1 MSAAQDSPLVSAE
14 WLAQRLDTP
23 DLVILDATFFLPGQ
37 GRNARDEH
45 LHAHIPGAQ
54 FFDIDVIADHATNL
68 PHMLPS
74 AAEFAEA
81 AGNLGI
87 EEFSTVV
94 VYDNNQ
100 FMASARAWWTFRVFD
115 HDHVRVLDGGLAR
128 WQTLGLPTRSGPEPA
143 SRRHF
148 QAVRRPALVRN
159 LNDMQ
164 EALGHP
170 GTQIVDARSAERF
183 SGEEPE
189 PRLGLRSGHLP
200 GSRNLPF
207 RQLIDA
213 ETHCLKPETDL
224 RLAFET
230 AGIDPGAPVIATC
243 GSGVTAAILA
253 LGLYRLGNES
263 AAVYDGSWSE
273 WGLRDGL
280 PISTGPA

>member
-1 MSAAQDSPLVSAE
+1 MSADQDSPLVSAE
-14 WLAQRLDTP
+14 WLAERLETP

-54 FFDIDVIADHATNL
+54 FFDIDVIADHASDL

-74 AAEFAEA
+74 EAEFAEA
-81 AGNLGI
+81 ASKLGI

-128 WQTLGLPTRSGPEPA
+128 WRELGLPTRSGPEPA
-143 SRRHF
+143 TRRQFH
-148 QAVRRPALVRN
+148 AVRRPALVRG
-159 LNDMQ
+159 LDEMR

-170 GTQIVDARSAERF
+170 GSQIVDARSAERF
-183 SGEEPE
+183 SGQEPE
-189 PRLGLRSGHLP
+189 PRPGLRSGHIP

-213 ETHCLKPETDL
+213 ETHCLKPEAEL
-224 RLAFET
+224 RQAFEA

-273 WGLRDGL
+273 WGLVDGL
-280 PISTGPA
+280 PISTGPG